1 MNYHQDPYLAAWAIH
16 ALYCPVGQKITPAEL
31 AQEMRITPNGSG
43 RNIMEQ
49 IGQHVL
55 DDPNDIPEFVSALS
69 ESIEIDKQSHVA
81 SVLPNIPQPPR
92 PSR

>member
-1 MNYHQDPYLAAWAIH
+1 MNYHQNPYLAARVIRT
-16 ALYCPVGQKITPAEL
+16 LYCPEGPKIIPAEL
-31 AQEMRITPNGSG
+31 AQEMRIDAHGSG
-43 RNIMEQ
+43 HDILER

-69 ESIEIDKQSHVA
+69 ESIEIGKQSHVA